1 MLRLIYSTQRHVL
14 RRTCLELAIRHT
26 EQEPDSRVLLVVP
39 EQTKMDME
47 QDYLTMSRA
56 PGLMQA
62 EVLSFRRLAWR
73 LLGEVGRQPL
83 FPVDPVGRAMLIHRV
98 LHQNKDL
105 LHSFGYLA
113 DKPGFIRQVTAVLGD
128 LKRYRIGAKQ
138 LQAAA
143 EKAEEKALKDKSLDL
158 AIVLGGYD
166 AALAEAGL
174 TDAEDDLTRLAELL
188 QTLSDLPGS
197 DWPWPWSRL
206 GWLKRTHVLVSGFGE
221 VRDFT
226 PQESMVLRGLADLC
240 AHMTLTAAADAAPG
254 DSQVLDQGLEAFMAG
269 RRTIWHLQAVLP
281 GLEIRRVDAETTG
294 LQTRIARLLR
304 HGNLDREPGTQDG
317 CQLRL
322 IRAASTDD
330 ELSYLAGMI
339 RQLVQLEGYR
349 YRDISVALCSLPSY
363 LPRLRAIFREYG
375 LPLFLDMERPLNGSP
390 LMRHVLGLL
399 DIGLTNWSRQAL
411 MGYLRAGL
419 SGLTAADIDRLEN
432 AWLARGLFR
441 RDRIFRDALYRLP
454 GLATETET
462 EAPDADPDEAG
473 PERETPDCSLL
484 TLRDQALLPVRDA
497 LRRLS
502 ARSDVQ
508 GKVAALR
515 QILADSGMLERV
527 EDLTGR
533 WAGQQEMD
541 AAVMLAQS
549 WNALQRVLD
558 QLVQLT
564 PDLPVSLKQFRDSLS
579 AGLDTA
585 AAGVIPSAID
595 QVGIG
600 DLQRSMLRR
609 AKVLFVI
616 GASAQNLPPALPP
629 EGLLKDPDRQR
640 ITQLIGQY
648 LPSSARDK
656 VFADSFVIDA
666 LLTQPAERLFL
677 STASP
682 PANLFNQLAAQYPGC
697 LMQLPECC
705 DRSDPR
711 LNAPAPALRWL
722 LGNPSGLAPL
732 RSELAGLFADSGLQL
747 PEAGERSLS
756 VRPDLMRSLYEAPV
770 VLSVS
775 QLEKYAS
782 CPFSHLAERLL
793 SLQMRPEWRPEVT
806 ETGVLLHGVL
816 ERAMQA
822 VRQDLL
828 ALPEPERER
837 LAQALWDRWLQADLS
852 ALIDAWMRETAEQE
866 GLERLFDAG
875 LNASAGRRVRR
886 TAQSSLQVI
895 LAQYRQEKYQ
905 PARFEWVF
913 DPQRQGQLRLPMPP
927 GQPVWLR
934 GKIDRIDHDGSD
946 GETTFRVIDYKSGQR
961 TADYLA
967 LYHGLALQ
975 LPIYL
980 AAYAGAHPN
989 LKPADAAWFT
999 VNRPYYAAKT
1009 GEQITN
1015 DALAGKL
1022 VNMQKP
1028 SSLNL
1033 EPDDLVRLCRHAR
1046 WQAARLAGELLS
1058 GRFPVRPCLLPG
1070 QKAPCSWCD
1079 YRAMCRFDG
1088 NPSAWYRPAKLPAQ
1102 EAEGTRGGQ
1111 KASFLEQLRKAFPD
1125 PYVPD
1130 APQEE
1135 PLP

>member
-1 MLRLIYSTQRHVL
+1 L

-26 EQEPDSRVLLVVP
+26 EQEPDSRVLLIVP

-206 GWLKRTHVLVSGFGE
+206 SWLRQTHVLVSGFGE

-226 PQESMVLRGLADLC
+226 PQESVVLRGLAALC
-240 AHMTLTAAADAAPG
+240 AHMTLTAAADTAPG

-281 GLEIRRVDAETTG
+281 GLEIRRVDAEMTG
-294 LQTRIARLLR
+294 LQARIARLLR
-304 HGNLDREPGTQDG
+304 YGSLDREPVTQDG

-322 IRAASTDD
+322 IRAPSTDD

-419 SGLTAADIDRLEN
+419 SGLTAADIDRLETPGWPAAFSAGTGSFAMRFTGCRGWPLKQKQRRRAQIPTKPDPN
-432 AWLARGLFR
+432 AR
-441 RDRIFRDALYRLP
+441 RRIAACWPCETRRCSGPGRAAPVIRPIGRAGQGRCAAPDPCRQRDARA
-454 GLATETET
+454 GRR
-462 EAPDADPDEAG
+462 PDRPLGRSAGNGRCCHAG
-473 PERETPDCSLL
+473 PVLECASTRSGPACP
-484 TLRDQALLPVRDA
+484 ADA
-497 LRRLS
+497 RL
-502 ARSDVQ
+502 A
-508 GKVAALR
+508 
-515 QILADSGMLERV
+515 
-527 EDLTGR
+527 
-533 WAGQQEMD
+533 
-541 AAVMLAQS
+541 
-549 WNALQRVLD
+549 
-558 QLVQLT
+558 
-564 PDLPVSLKQFRDSLS
+564 VSLKQFRDSVS

-609 AKVLFVI
+609 AKVLFVV

-640 ITQLIGQY
+640 IAQLIG
-648 LPSSARDK
+648 S
-656 VFADSFVIDA
+656 
-666 LLTQPAERLFL
+666 TCPAAHATKF
-677 STASP
+677 SP
-682 PANLFNQLAAQYPGC
+682 I
-697 LMQLPECC
+697 
-705 DRSDPR
+705 
-711 LNAPAPALRWL
+711 
-722 LGNPSGLAPL
+722 PL
-732 RSELAGLFADSGLQL
+732 
-747 PEAGERSLS
+747 
-756 VRPDLMRSLYEAPV
+756 
-770 VLSVS
+770 
-775 QLEKYAS
+775 
-782 CPFSHLAERLL
+782 
-793 SLQMRPEWRPEVT
+793 
-806 ETGVLLHGVL
+806 
-816 ERAMQA
+816 
-822 VRQDLL
+822 
-828 ALPEPERER
+828 
-837 LAQALWDRWLQADLS
+837 
-852 ALIDAWMRETAEQE
+852 
-866 GLERLFDAG
+866 
-875 LNASAGRRVRR
+875 
-886 TAQSSLQVI
+886 
-895 LAQYRQEKYQ
+895 
-905 PARFEWVF
+905 
-913 DPQRQGQLRLPMPP
+913 
-927 GQPVWLR
+927 
-934 GKIDRIDHDGSD
+934 
-946 GETTFRVIDYKSGQR
+946 
-961 TADYLA
+961 
-967 LYHGLALQ
+967 
-975 LPIYL
+975 
-980 AAYAGAHPN
+980 
-989 LKPADAAWFT
+989 
-999 VNRPYYAAKT
+999 
-1009 GEQITN
+1009 
-1015 DALAGKL
+1015 
-1022 VNMQKP
+1022 
-1028 SSLNL
+1028 
-1033 EPDDLVRLCRHAR
+1033 
-1046 WQAARLAGELLS
+1046 
-1058 GRFPVRPCLLPG
+1058 
-1070 QKAPCSWCD
+1070 
-1079 YRAMCRFDG
+1079 
-1088 NPSAWYRPAKLPAQ
+1088 
-1102 EAEGTRGGQ
+1102 
-1111 KASFLEQLRKAFPD
+1111 
-1125 PYVPD
+1125 
-1130 APQEE
+1130 
-1135 PLP
+1135 